1 MKPTQ
6 KEFIVNRAEMVQLEG
21 ANLGRS
27 VRGKLCMLIGD
38 LGMRGRG
45 IAPKK
50 FSILEYLKSYFRRLF
65 FLETLSVA

>member
-21 ANLGRS
+21 ANLGGS

-38 LGMRGRG
+38 LGIGGRG
-45 IAPKK
+45 MAPKK
-50 FSILEYLKSYFRRLF
+50 LAF
-65 FLETLSVA
+65 